1 MLKFEL
7 DSRKN
12 LLRNTITV
20 LISTSVLAGCAP
32 LAQKQAESG
41 YCYNGGRANEYS
53 CDEDKAAP
61 QADLRITEVDEEWMA
76 SKLAEV
82 RSWMKQEKRAI
93 TEGKVKS
100 TNTVEAKTVAVPNYI
115 STVSIATPTPQH
127 SSPELTKILSLSQQ
141 GKHQEALNRLDVIIR
156 DNPNMASAKLAK
168 GIILS
173 NKGDRHAAKQIFKQL
188 MTAYPGRPEAF
199 NNLAVIYAEEG
210 NFPEAIDTL
219 QQAFQTH
226 PSYAQVH
233 INLKELYAT
242 LASQAYNKA
251 LDLGSESAGP
261 ELAMINRLP
270 RDLTNSTSEQ
280 LVVVAAN
287 KVVKNPAQVAAV
299 ATTAPVKPAPKVE
312 TATNKTVEVTSL
324 VNEPALV
331 TAAVTKEQTQT
342 KPNKVINPVK
352 AEETSKP
359 QKIVTSTDTNTQPT
373 ANTAEQQITN
383 NLLNWASAWSNKDY
397 KGYIATYTNVYR
409 PNAKLTHNQ
418 WVQQREE
425 RITKPKFIKVSLN
438 NISVK
443 LLRENLAE
451 ARFEQRYQSDT
462 YKDAVRKRV
471 MLVNSNGQWKISL
484 EKSLGLIR

>member
-82 RSWMKQEKRAI
+82 RSWMKQEKQAI
-93 TEGKVKS
+93 IEGKVQP
-100 TNTVEAKTVAVPNYI
+100 TNTIEAKTVAVPNYI
-115 STVSIATPTPQH
+115 STVSIATQTPQH

-156 DNPNMASAKLAK
+156 DNPNMASATLAK

-173 NKGDRHAAKQIFKQL
+173 NKGDRNAAKQIFKQL

-233 INLKELYAT
+233 TNLKEPYAT

-287 KVVKNPAQVAAV
+287 KVVKKPAQL
-299 ATTAPVKPAPKVE
+299 ATVVTPAPVKSAAKVE
-312 TATNKTVEVTSL
+312 TGTSKTVEVTSL
-324 VNEPALV
+324 VNDPAVV

-352 AEETSKP
+352 AKETSKP
-359 QKIVTSTDTNTQPT
+359 QEVVTSTDQPK

-383 NLLNWASAWSNKDY
+383 NLLNWANAWSNKDY
-397 KGYIATYTNVYR
+397 KGYIATYTDVYR

-418 WVQQREE
+418 WVQQREQ